1 MSASMRRADLLV
13 SIAAILALTACGDS
27 SRKSRSTA
35 AAPGAS
41 PAATPAAETTSRPIV
56 SPNNSVR
63 RARPDEVSTGRAPL
77 PSECDG
83 DACGAVTVT
92 WLDPGYRFLNTGRRD
107 VALTIWFAA
116 KGECLLS
123 EFSIAPSQ
131 SSGWGNVGF
140 CKPYH
145 VRYK

>member
-1 MSASMRRADLLV
+1 MRRADLLV
-13 SIAAILALTACGDS
+13 SIAAILAPSACGDS
-27 SRKSRSTA
+27 SPRSRSTA
-35 AAPGAS
+35 ASPGGPPPAP
-41 PAATPAAETTSRPIV
+41 PAADTTSRPIV

-63 RARPDEVSTGRAPL
+63 RARADEVSTGRAPL

-116 KGECLLS
+116 KGECMLS
-123 EFSIAPSQ
+123 EFFIAPSQ
-131 SSGWGNVGF
+131 SPGWGNVGF
-140 CKPYH
+140 CNPHHPK
-145 VRYK
+145 